1 MTPSM
6 LLSSIK
12 ASYSGH
18 SESVETVHR
27 DLERAFTLG
36 HQFGLDRAAEIADLE
51 SAKRIKNLKV
61 EMPQAVATIDEDF
74 L

>member
-6 LLSSIK
+6 KLSAIK
-12 ASYSGH
+12 ATYSGH

-27 DLERAFTLG
+27 DLEEAFALG
-36 HQFGLDRAAEIADLE
+36 HQFGIERAAEVADLE
-51 SAKRIKNLKV
+51 SAKRIKKLKV
-61 EMPQAVATIDEDF
+61 SRPEQVAVIESDF